1 MESILASD
9 AERRDLIDQIDVA
22 DIHPSAA
29 ITLEADVV
37 EDFLWILSGI
47 DGGLELVIQMSYDF
61 TATPTTNWYQHLGS
75 PIRLLPLLA
84 SAAAHLVL
92 WLLASWIIDK
102 QAAVKS
108 EEFVS

>member
-1 MESILASD
+1 MVVQPGCRPDHVNARIPQAILRDVQLTNASL
-9 AERRDLIDQIDVA
+9 APANLTRRRCRA
-22 DIHPSAA
+22 HS
-29 ITLEADVV
+29 LEAR
-37 EDFLWILSGI
+37 
-47 DGGLELVIQMSYDF
+47 
-61 TATPTTNWYQHLGS
+61 H
-75 PIRLLPLLA
+75 IRVSMHRPLLA